1 MTDRGLR
8 EVWADFDDATIVVYQ
23 AYGDAIADAA
33 LAAGRF
39 APPFSL
45 GRMTWIKPSFL
56 WMMERCGWAEKPGQ
70 TRVLAVRITRAGW
83 EQALAGA
90 VLTHP
95 AEGVDPD
102 RWSEEL
108 QRAPVR
114 VQWDPERDLGGGKLQ
129 VRSIQVGLG
138 RGVVQDYVEK
148 WCASLTDITPQVRR
162 MRALLR
168 AGERDAARRQ
178 LPVERRYPVPDAIAK
193 KLRLHRGA
201 PEGREQA

>member
-1 MTDRGLR
+1 MAERSFR

-83 EQALAGA
+83 EQALAEA
-90 VLTHP
+90 VLSHP
-95 AEGVDPD
+95 AEGVYRDHD
-102 RWSEEL
+102 QWSEEL
-108 QRAPVR
+108 QSARVR

-138 RGVVQDYVEK
+138 RGIVQDYVEK
-148 WCASLTDITPQVRR
+148 WCVSLSDITPQVRR

-168 AGERDAARRQ
+168 EGDRDAARRQ
-178 LPVERRYPVPDAIAK
+178 LPGERRYPVPEEIAR
-193 KLRLHRGA
+193 RLGMEA
-201 PEGREQA
+201 A